1 MKKLTQLDIL
11 TLSGM
16 LGKKEIS
23 AAELS
28 RAYLREI
35 REKDGEIG
43 AYLWQDEET
52 TLKMAEN
59 IDARRL
65 SGEKLP
71 ALAGIPA
78 ALKDNIVTRKIPT
91 TCASRMLSDFIPPY
105 NAHVV
110 EKLEEAGYVLLG
122 KLNMD
127 EFAMGSTTEN
137 SAFKVTR
144 NPRDPARVPGGSSGG
159 SAAAVAAGEAAYT
172 LGSDTG
178 GSIRQ
183 PAAFCGVVGMKP
195 TYGRVSRYGL
205 VAFASSLDQIGPL
218 TRTVRDNALVFSA
231 IAGKDSCDATSL
243 PDAVP
248 SALSGIGG
256 GVSGLRIGL
265 PRDCFEEGIAPDVKA
280 AVLAAAERF
289 RKLGASV
296 SEVSLPTL
304 RAALPAYYVLSSAEA
319 SSNLSRFDGVR
330 YGHRAENFGDITELY
345 VNSRTQGFGAEVK
358 RRIMLGTFALS
369 SGYYDA
375 YYKKALQVRALI
387 RADFDRLFEHFD
399 LILSPVAPTVA
410 YRLGEK
416 SGNPLEMYLGDIY
429 SVPANVAG
437 IPALSLPCG
446 TGEGGMPVGLQLMGR
461 PLSEALLYRAGAAL
475 EDDMGGNPV

>member
-1 MKKLTQLDIL
+1 M
-11 TLSGM
+11 
-16 LGKKEIS
+16 
-23 AAELS
+23 
-28 RAYLREI
+28 
-35 REKDGEIG
+35 
-43 AYLWQDEET
+43 
-52 TLKMAEN
+52 
-59 IDARRL
+59 
-65 SGEKLP
+65 
-71 ALAGIPA
+71 
-78 ALKDNIVTRKIPT
+78 
-91 TCASRMLSDFIPPY
+91 
-105 NAHVV
+105 
-110 EKLEEAGYVLLG
+110 
-122 KLNMD
+122 
-127 EFAMGSTTEN
+127 
-137 SAFKVTR
+137 
-144 NPRDPARVPGGSSGG
+144 
-159 SAAAVAAGEAAYT
+159 
-172 LGSDTG
+172 
-178 GSIRQ
+178 
-183 PAAFCGVVGMKP
+183 
-195 TYGRVSRYGL
+195 
-205 VAFASSLDQIGPL
+205 
-218 TRTVRDNALVFSA
+218 
-231 IAGKDSCDATSL
+231 
-243 PDAVP
+243 
-248 SALSGIGG
+248 
-256 GVSGLRIGL
+256 
-265 PRDCFEEGIAPDVKA
+265 
-280 AVLAAAERF
+280 LAAAERF